1 MSSVSATSRSIDRRI
16 DRDRKFVLL
25 GVLVVWEIAFRMGLI
40 SQLFFASPSQ
50 IAVAAVD
57 LAQDP
62 LVRAAIGMT
71 GRLFFVALGFA
82 MVGGIVLGGLMGLS
96 NILYRSLHPIF
107 VMFFATPSMIFIPLV
122 ILALGTGDRA
132 KIAYAVF
139 GGLLPVTIT
148 VTAGTRSI
156 DSKFIR
162 AARSMGASRLQLIR
176 HVLVPGALPAV
187 FASVWYGIKH
197 CLLGVLIME
206 LFVSRFGIGYLL
218 RSYSSSFRADR
229 VLVLM
234 LSVSLIAIALASL
247 ASRLETRVM
256 HWQPRQ

>member
-1 MSSVSATSRSIDRRI
+1 MSRRAKARGADRGI
-16 DRDRKFVLL
+16 NRDRKIVLL
-25 GVLVVWEIAFRMGLI
+25 GVLTVWEILIRIGAI

-50 IAVAAVD
+50 IAIAAVD

-62 LVRAAIGMT
+62 VVRAAIGLT
-71 GRLFFVALGFA
+71 GRLFLVALGFA
-82 MVGGIVLGGLMGLS
+82 LFGGIVLGGLMGLS
-96 NILYRSLHPIF
+96 SILYRSLHPIF
-107 VMFFATPSMIFIPLV
+107 LMFFATPSMIFIPLV
-122 ILALGTGDRA
+122 ILALGTGDQA

-156 DSKFIR
+156 DQKFLR
-162 AARSMGASRLQLIR
+162 AAYSMGASRRQMVQ

-206 LFVSRFGIGYLL
+206 LFVSRLGIGYLL
-218 RSYSSSFRADR
+218 TSYSSSFRADR
-229 VLVLM
+229 VLVLI
-234 LSVSLIAIALASL
+234 LSVALVAIAMASL
-247 ASRLETRVM
+247 ASRLESRVM
-256 HWQPRQ
+256 YWQPRQ

>member
-1 MSSVSATSRSIDRRI
+1 VKALAERSDRTI
-16 DRDRKFVLL
+16 ARDRKVVLI
-25 GVLVVWEIAFRMGLI
+25 GVLVFWEVIFRAGLI
-40 SQLFFASPSQ
+40 SPLFFASPSQ
-50 IAVAAVD
+50 IGIAAVE

-62 LVRAAIGMT
+62 MVRAAIATT
-71 GRLFFVALGFA
+71 GRLFLIALSLA
-82 MVGGIVLGGLMGLS
+82 MTGGILLGGLMGLS
-96 NILYRSLHPIF
+96 NIMYRSLHPIF

-122 ILALGTGDRA
+122 ILALGTGDTS

-148 VTAGTRSI
+148 VTAGTRSV
-156 DSKFIR
+156 DAKLLR
-162 AARSMGASRLQLIR
+162 AARSMGASRLQTVR
-176 HVLVPGALPAV
+176 FVLVPGALPAV

-218 RSYSSSFRADR
+218 RTFSSSFRADR

-234 LSVSLIAIALASL
+234 LSVSLIAIFLAAL
-247 ASRLETRVM
+247 ASRLESRVM
-256 HWQPRQ
+256 HWQPQQ